1 MRLIVLAI
9 VAAAA
14 GWVAPAH
21 ADTAPDSDR
30 SLRQMLPLFDQN
42 GCIHFRDLAEQLFRG
57 DPDLHA
63 AGSRM
68 GAAVQ
73 DRLSRL
79 PDRLVAIEENV
90 EWIRSRNLSCGIF
103 DFQGIAGQDLQ
114 FVKACLLKATEGR
127 IAILQDPDFD
137 CLATNTTAGLL
148 VCSHPALATADR
160 ELDELVLALTTRM
173 KDDEA
178 KAALGEYARWTRDR
192 DRKCDLDDKD
202 NVPLRIVGGRAVP
215 CRLFPAKNRRDHRR
229 QGCPR
234 QSFWPPAGF
243 PLSRC

>member
-1 MRLIVLAI
+1 MRLIALAI

-21 ADTAPDSDR
+21 ADTVPETDR

-42 GCIHFRDLAEQLFRG
+42 GCIHFRDLAEQLFCG

-63 AGSRM
+63 AGLRM

-73 DRLSRL
+73 DRLNRL

-148 VCSHPALATADR
+148 VCSDPALATADR
-160 ELDELVLALTTRM
+160 ELDELVLALTTGL
-173 KDDEA
+173 KDDDA
-178 KAALGEYARWTRDR
+178 KAAFGEYARWTRDR

-202 NVPLRIVGGRAVP
+202 NVPLSELSAAEPCLAV
-215 CRLFPAKNRRDHRR
+215 LFPAKDRRDHRR
-229 QGCPR
+229 QG
-234 QSFWPPAGF
+234 
-243 PLSRC
+243 

>member
-114 FVKACLLKATEGR
+114 FVKACS
-127 IAILQDPDFD
+127 D
-137 CLATNTTAGLL
+137 
-148 VCSHPALATADR
+148 PALATADR

>member
-1 MRLIVLAI
+1 MRLIVLA
-9 VAAAA
+9 VLAAAA

-21 ADTAPDSDR
+21 ADTASEADR

-42 GCIHFRDLAEQLFRG
+42 GCIHFRDLAEHLFCG

-63 AGSRM
+63 AGLRV

-73 DRLSRL
+73 DRLNRL

-137 CLATNTTAGLL
+137 CLATNTTRRSAGLQR
-148 VCSHPALATADR
+148 PRT
-160 ELDELVLALTTRM
+160 
-173 KDDEA
+173 
-178 KAALGEYARWTRDR
+178 G
-192 DRKCDLDDKD
+192 
-202 NVPLRIVGGRAVP
+202 
-215 CRLFPAKNRRDHRR
+215 NRRP
-229 QGCPR
+229 G
-234 QSFWPPAGF
+234 A
-243 PLSRC
+243 